1 MKKKL
6 LPLAMLAGLAG
17 ASGAAQ
23 AAYLNSDGLGQVL
36 IFPYYTVN
44 GGNFTNINLVNT
56 TGEAKAVKVRFLE
69 GENSQEVLDF
79 NLYLSPYDHWSG
91 AVAMS
96 DVADDGSMAWS
107 TGDGEVAAKIVT
119 NDTSCTAPAIDAEGE
134 MFRNYAYAVDT
145 SGAQPTDSADTNKSW
160 ARTREGYVE
169 VIEMGEIGNVADSDP
184 NDDVDDSFN
193 AASAVTHVD
202 GVPRSCD
209 LVRNA
214 WNDGGVWDQDPTVGV
229 VAPTGG
235 LYGYASII
243 DVAEGTNASYDAIAI
258 DDFTD
263 TAENQ
268 STGSVL
274 PSLIQALPISDV
286 FYYDGTQGM
295 VATNNFA
302 SGSADTVSSLFMRD
316 TLSNDY
322 VLDDVLNAETDW
334 VITMPTK
341 RFYVNG
347 QTQPTAG
354 DDGVLGTADDGEEPI
369 ALAPFNSPWDGA
381 TACEHIDVQYYDREE
396 AYPTAPVVP
405 GEIDFSPLP
414 PQVTETPDG
423 FQFCTEVSI
432 MTINGGSVLDSS
444 ANLTYGLNLEDGYEH
459 GWATIDL
466 SNPYYPG
473 ESGADRD
480 AREIVGD
487 ANVFTGLPVV
497 GFAVQKFENGTLEGG
512 VLANYAGTVVHKY
525 TRDITAVTP

>member
-79 NLYLSPYDHWSG
+79 NLYLSAYDHWSG

-96 DVADDGSMAWS
+96 ENADDGSIPWS
-107 TGDGEVAAKIVT
+107 TGDGEFPARIIT
-119 NDTSCTAPAIDAEGE
+119 NDTSCTAPAIDADGE
-134 MFRNYAYAVDT
+134 DFRNFAYAVDN
-145 SGAQPTDSADTNKSW
+145 SGANPVDSSDTNKSLS
-160 ARTREGYVE
+160 RTREGYVE
-169 VIEMGEIGNVADSDP
+169 VIEMGEIGNVADPDGDP
-184 NDDVDDSFN
+184 STDDAFN
-193 AASAVTHVD
+193 PASAVTHVD

-243 DVAEGTNASYDAIAI
+243 DVAEGTNASYDAIAVG
-258 DDFTD
+258 DFSD
-263 TAENQ
+263 TQLNQ
-268 STGSVL
+268 DTGSVF
-274 PSLIQALPISDV
+274 PSLTQALPFSDV
-286 FYYDGTQGM
+286 FYYDDVAGQGEI
-295 VATNNFA
+295 AANNFTA
-302 SGSADTVSSLFMRD
+302 NSPDTISSLFMRD

-322 VLDDVLNAETDW
+322 VLDEAIAANTDW
-334 VITMPTK
+334 VVTMPTK

-347 QTQPTAG
+347 FTQTNDNGTPG
-354 DDGVLGTADDGEEPI
+354 DTSDDFEEPI
-369 ALAPFNSPWDGA
+369 AMAPFNSPWDGS
-381 TACEHIDVQYYDREE
+381 TACEHIDIEYWDREE
-396 AYPTAPVVP
+396 GYPTAPVVP

-414 PQVTETPDG
+414 PQVTVVPDG
-423 FQFCTEVSI
+423 FNFCTEVSI
-432 MTINGGSVLDSS
+432 MTFNGGSVLDSS

-459 GWATIDL
+459 GWARIDL
-466 SNPYYPG
+466 TNAVPPG
-473 ESGADRD
+473 GNAADYD
-480 AREIVGD
+480 AREITGD
-487 ANVFTGLPVV
+487 VNTFTGLPVV
-497 GFAVQKFENGTLEGG
+497 GFAVQKYENGTLEGG
-512 VLANYAGTVVHKY
+512 VLSNYAGVVVHKY
-525 TRDITAVTP
+525 TRDIQ